1 MRVWPQGDMTMSIK
15 LTIARVAIIVASTLL
30 APATRD
36 RDNSYV
42 YKSAQYC
49 IPQDDDLSGT
59 TRVYC

>member
-1 MRVWPQGDMTMSIK
+1 MNMSIK
-15 LTIARVAIIVASTLL
+15 LTIALVAIVVASELL

-36 RDNSYV
+36 RDNSHA

-49 IPQDDDLSGT
+49 MPQDYDLSGT

>member
-1 MRVWPQGDMTMSIK
+1 MTRSIN
-15 LTIARVAIIVASTLL
+15 LAIALVAIIVASTLL

-36 RDNSYV
+36 HDNSYA

-49 IPQDDDLSGT
+49 MPQDYDLSGT